1 VIKLSRKV
9 EYGLIALLHMDSA
22 GSARLVTAKEVA
34 ENYGTPPELLGKV
47 MQSLARAGLVESMQG
62 ARGGYRLTRP
72 MEAMSVG
79 DVIEA
84 LEGPIY
90 LTPCCS
96 GEEACR
102 QEAACNIKLPVRR
115 VQEVLQE
122 FIYGL
127 SLASF
132 RGGGAVPPRAY
143 RPRLQETGKE
153 A

>member
-1 VIKLSRKV
+1 M

-22 GSARLVTAKEVA
+22 SEARLVTAKEVA
-34 ENYGTPPELLGKV
+34 EIYGTPPELLGKV
-47 MQSLARAGLVESMQG
+47 MQSLARAGLVESIQG
-62 ARGGYRLTRP
+62 SRGGYHLTRP
-72 MEAMSVG
+72 IEDLSVG

-96 GEEACR
+96 GAEECR
-102 QEAACNIKLPVRR
+102 QEAACNIKVPVRR
-115 VQEVLQE
+115 VQEVLQQ

-127 SLASF
+127 SLSSF
-132 RGGGAVPPRAY
+132 RGAGHPET
-143 RPRLQETGKE
+143 LMKDLEFEETGKT

>member
-1 VIKLSRKV
+1 MIRLSKKV
-9 EYGLIALLHMDSA
+9 EYGLIALLHMDSVG
-22 GSARLVTAKEVA
+22 GSRLITAKEVA
-34 ENYGTPPELLGKV
+34 EFYDTPPELLGKV
-47 MQSLARAGLVESMQG
+47 MQSLARAGLVESIQG
-62 ARGGYRLTRP
+62 SRGGYRLTRTV
-72 MEAMSVG
+72 EKLSVG

-96 GEEACR
+96 GAEDCR

-115 VQEVLQE
+115 VQEVLQQ

-132 RGGGAVPPRAY
+132 RGAGDQPLVAPDLA
-143 RPRLQETGKE
+143 LEETGKGL
-153 A
+153 